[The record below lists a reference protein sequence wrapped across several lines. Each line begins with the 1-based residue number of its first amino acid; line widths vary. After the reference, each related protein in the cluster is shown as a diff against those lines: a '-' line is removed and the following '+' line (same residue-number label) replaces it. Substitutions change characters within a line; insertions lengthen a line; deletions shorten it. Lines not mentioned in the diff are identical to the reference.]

1 MFSKNSIIALT
12 ILIVAI
18 STHNLAF
25 DLRSIKYTQGN
36 DFWSVDVP
44 CSGGSGQYNYEYDL
58 PTGWKYE
65 GNKIKIPATAT
76 QQTSNQYVVRCKVRD
91 STQGDV
97 LERSLVFKPFSQGKS
112 YSLEVTDH
120 DYFYGDSGLSTYSQ
134 DTSSIHGIDV
144 LNRLG
149 ALVQNAGTFN
159 FAAGSGVNSNA
170 GGSYYGSG
178 SGSGYSGSGQYSG
191 VSSGN
196 YGSGY
201 SSYGSGSQS
210 SYGSQTSGSSS
221 YSQSSSYGSGSS
233 SSYGSG
239 AGSSHGSGSGSGSG
253 SYNSG
258 SSYGSGSNSG
268 SGSFYSSLPS
278 ISQLEKYIYGGDIVE
293 IIQTIQ
299 LVVDS
304 KIKCDAKAA
313 YLSDF
318 LGRICAAIEVK
329 KYALNDL
336 KAIVTAAIAQIQKLT
351 VQIQTIKSQ

>member
-18 STHNLAF
+18 SAHNLAF
-25 DLRSIKYTQGN
+25 DLRSIKYTKGN

-65 GNKIKIPATAT
+65 GNRIKIPATAT

-91 STQGDV
+91 STQGDI
-97 LERSLVFKPFSQGKS
+97 LERSLVFKPFSQGQS

-120 DYFYGDSGLSTYSQ
+120 DYFYGDSGLSTYSH

-149 ALVQNAGTFN
+149 SLVQNAGAFN
-159 FAAGSGVNSNA
+159 FAAGSGVNYNA
-170 GGSYYGSG
+170 GSAFYGSG

-191 VSSGN
+191 ASSGN
-196 YGSGY
+196 DGSGY

-233 SSYGSG
+233 SS
-239 AGSSHGSGSGSGSG
+239 SS

-258 SSYGSGSNSG
+258 SSYGSGSSNG

-351 VQIQTIKSQ
+351 VQIQTIKTQ